1 MIINLSDRRGNVH
14 LVRKPPTC
22 LCKDVEGYLTRS
34 ARILPR
40 RSLKLIIITQ
50 SVQNVS
56 LEPKSNLEI
65 TEIREGE
72 QDDAP

>member
-1 MIINLSDRRGNVH
+1 MIFLTESKYKIRLIYARFSELEVG
-14 LVRKPPTC
+14 
-22 LCKDVEGYLTRS
+22 GYLTRC
-34 ARILPR
+34 ALPR

-50 SVQNVS
+50 SVRNVS
-56 LEPKSNLEI
+56 LELKSNLEI